1 MEKQILVELVQIKW
15 ILFALFVAVAIV
27 IIYMAVSIAFRIR
40 SANTQTLLMV
50 RDNYIA
56 ELSLLESKGEYE
68 TLHSKADEM
77 VSMYPNDVLANWY
90 CALGNHQTK
99 QYGAALAALGRIK
112 QANPMWNTETID
124 MLVDEIKSEMGG
136 PRAGDA

>member
-1 MEKQILVELVQIKW
+1 VEKQMLVELVQIKW
-15 ILFALFVAVAIV
+15 ILFAIFIAVAIA

-50 RDNYIA
+50 RDNFIA

-68 TLHSKADEM
+68 TLQSKADEM

-90 CALGNHQTK
+90 CALGNHRTK
-99 QYGAALAALGRIK
+99 QYGAALSALGRIR
-112 QANPMWNTETID
+112 QANPTWNAEIVN
-124 MLVDEIKSEMGG
+124 MLIDEIKSEMGG
-136 PRAGDA
+136 PRAGGT